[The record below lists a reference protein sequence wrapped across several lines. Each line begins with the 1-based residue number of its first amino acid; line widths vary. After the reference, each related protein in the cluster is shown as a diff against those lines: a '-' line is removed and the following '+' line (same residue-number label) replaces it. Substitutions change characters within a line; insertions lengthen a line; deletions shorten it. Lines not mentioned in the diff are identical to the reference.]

1 CFYFVCESCAGGI
14 GSLGNNLIGNRTD
27 CNIPLLASDLVAD
40 PGLGNFTDAGTPGP
54 GHFPLLA
61 SSESIDPANDDVWP
75 DTDQLGQARVG
86 RCDIGSIEFQGGSFV
101 AAVNAGSSINGGF
114 VSASFDRL
122 VATGEVERVVEA
134 VVEAN
139 RRIADPKNSEEV

>member
-1 CFYFVCESCAGGI
+1 M
-14 GSLGNNLIGNRTD
+14 
-27 CNIPLLASDLVAD
+27 
-40 PGLGNFTDAGTPGP
+40 
-54 GHFPLLA
+54 
-61 SSESIDPANDDVWP
+61 
-75 DTDQLGQARVG
+75 TDQLGQPRVG
-86 RCDIGSIEFQGGSFV
+86 PCDIGSIEFQGGSFV

-139 RRIADPKNSEEV
+139 RRIADPKNSEEVIEEIITVFGFDRALAEQFHRQLVGSLTLNGTVEIDKVKRAIEIARSSLE